1 MNIFPSPTQ
10 RLDPFDFYA
19 MMRKK
24 HPIEY
29 DEEND
34 VYGIFRYNDIS
45 KCFTD
50 FKNFSSDFARWF
62 NSTNASSSKNF
73 QDASPIGPSL

>member
-34 VYGIFRYNDIS
+34 V
-45 KCFTD
+45 
-50 FKNFSSDFARWF
+50 
-62 NSTNASSSKNF
+62 
-73 QDASPIGPSL
+73 

>member
-29 DEEND
+29 DEENYMYEFFD
-34 VYGIFRYNDIS
+34 IMIYPNVLQIS
-45 KCFTD
+45 KTFHLILQNGVIAQMLIHPQN
-50 FKNFSSDFARWF
+50 FKLLP
-62 NSTNASSSKNF
+62 
-73 QDASPIGPSL
+73 QLVQV